1 MPLTRLVADAFGVVT
16 ICLVSLLVLLGLF
29 CVLYSIY
36 FRTCIRRQS
45 FLQLGYFNKP
55 WIIRITL
62 ILYAIWWGFGEVV
75 RLSLLR
81 RRNSIVHD
89 LGIKWQQ
96 KICKY
101 YVLSNLGIA
110 EPCLLLTIVF
120 LLRASLQKR
129 ESGTLSRQWNAKTAG
144 YVLLTCLPL
153 FLLQCI
159 LVLAGPKFNDEHSYG
174 WKKMPHYFTST
185 ATVVINTQDN
195 DHIAMCT
202 YPLLSTILL
211 GLFATIST
219 GYLLLLGR
227 RMVSSVIN
235 KGLQKRALFLICMV
249 SGVFPLRVI
258 LLGLSVLSHPEHFLF
273 EALVFSAFLV
283 LLVSA
288 VLGICMLVYCPI
300 ADSLRLRRDLGDLET
315 GRRRSLDDQ
324 NDTAS
329 LIANQVLIEASSVTS
344 LERNSDASAK
354 RGSISFR
361 TMLKDETTPNA
372 EAFEEVSGVSLFSSA
387 HRRQL
392 ESPPAS
398 PPAPGQPMLP
408 LRQSS

>member
-16 ICLVSLLVLLGLF
+16 ICLVSLLVLLGLL

-36 FRTCIRRQS
+36 FRTCIKRQG
-45 FLQLGYFNKP
+45 FIQLGYFNRP

-81 RRNSIVHD
+81 RGDRVLHD
-89 LGIKWQQ
+89 LSLKWQETL
-96 KICKY
+96 CKF
-101 YVLSNLGIA
+101 YVLSNLGFA
-110 EPCLLLTIVF
+110 EPCLFLTIVF

-129 ESGTLSRQWNAKTAG
+129 ELGTLSQQWNGKTAG
-144 YVLLTCLPL
+144 YVLLNCLPL
-153 FLLQCI
+153 FAFQCI
-159 LVLAGPKFNDEHSYG
+159 VVLTGPKFNKEKSYG
-174 WKKMPHYFTST
+174 WKFKMPHYFTST
-185 ATVVINTQDN
+185 ATSSKSENDN
-195 DHIAMCT
+195 GIAFCT

-211 GLFATIST
+211 GLFAALLT

-235 KGLQKRALFLICMV
+235 KGLRKRALILICTV
-249 SGVFPLRVI
+249 SGFFPLRVI
-258 LLGLSVLSHPEHFLF
+258 LLGLSVLSPPEHFLF
-273 EALVFSAFLV
+273 EALVFFAFLV
-283 LLVSA
+283 LLACAGS
-288 VLGICMLVYCPI
+288 GIWMLVYYPI
-300 ADSLRLRRDLGDLET
+300 ADSLALRRGLGDLEI

-329 LIANQVLIEASSVTS
+329 LIANQILLEASLATS
-344 LERNSDASAK
+344 LGRISDASTK

-361 TMLKDETTPNA
+361 TMLKDEAPNA
-372 EAFEEVSGVSLFSSA
+372 EMFEEVSLYSPDAA

-408 LRQSS
+408 LRQIS